1 MDSFF
6 SLIQEEE
13 PKQDLYHLVMQDR
26 TTQIGLSFYLYRL
39 LLETLPRER

>member
-1 MDSFF
+1 MDSIFN
-6 SLIQEEE
+6 LIQEEE

-39 LLETLPRER
+39 LLESIPSDR